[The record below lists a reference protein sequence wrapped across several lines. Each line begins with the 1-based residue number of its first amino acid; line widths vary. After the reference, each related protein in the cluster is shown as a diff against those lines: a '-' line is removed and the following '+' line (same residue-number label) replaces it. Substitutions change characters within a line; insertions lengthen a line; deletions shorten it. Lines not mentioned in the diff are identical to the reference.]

1 MLKNLHINNYA
12 LISELDINFETGF
25 TVITGE
31 TGAGKSIILGALSL
45 ILGNRADSKSI
56 KTDADKC
63 IIEALFDVSLYND
76 LKVFFN
82 QNELDF
88 DGNSCLIRREI
99 TSTGKSR
106 AFINDTPVGLNTLKE
121 LSSRLIDIHSQHE
134 NLLLSNESFQLD
146 IVDSIAK
153 NTPELTQYKL
163 TYSNWNK
170 LQSELRQLKLNA
182 ERQSAEQDYLLFQFQ
197 QLTDAKLNENEQ
209 VELETEMQ
217 ILSHAEEIKSA
228 LQKSFS
234 LFDDE
239 QKSLHLLK
247 EILASVTNIKKYV
260 PQAENWSERLQ
271 TAYIELKDL
280 SADINTYND
289 KTEFN
294 PERLQWVNDRLNEIY
309 TLQKKFK
316 TNSVAGLIEFR
327 EELDKKLQKIDSF
340 TEQIELLE
348 KSLVQTFET
357 LKTEANKLTKCR
369 KSACLP
375 IENHLIAQMKILGMP
390 NIRFEV
396 HLNKKDEFTEN
407 GQDEIQ
413 FYFSANKNREMQAVQ
428 QIASGGEISR
438 IMLSIKSLI
447 ANKSNLPTIIFDEID
462 TGVSGETAHRM
473 GEIMQN
479 MSQEMQVITITHLP
493 QIASKGK
500 QHYKVYKDESG
511 RRAETFMKQLN
522 TDERIIELAQMLSGI
537 NLSDAALINAR
548 ELLGM

>member
-217 ILSHAEEIKSA
+217 ILSHA
-228 LQKSFS
+228 
-234 LFDDE
+234 
-239 QKSLHLLK
+239 
-247 EILASVTNIKKYV
+247 
-260 PQAENWSERLQ
+260 
-271 TAYIELKDL
+271 
-280 SADINTYND
+280 
-289 KTEFN
+289 
-294 PERLQWVNDRLNEIY
+294 
-309 TLQKKFK
+309 
-316 TNSVAGLIEFR
+316 
-327 EELDKKLQKIDSF
+327 
-340 TEQIELLE
+340 
-348 KSLVQTFET
+348 
-357 LKTEANKLTKCR
+357 
-369 KSACLP
+369 
-375 IENHLIAQMKILGMP
+375 
-390 NIRFEV
+390 
-396 HLNKKDEFTEN
+396 
-407 GQDEIQ
+407 
-413 FYFSANKNREMQAVQ
+413 
-428 QIASGGEISR
+428 
-438 IMLSIKSLI
+438 
-447 ANKSNLPTIIFDEID
+447 
-462 TGVSGETAHRM
+462 
-473 GEIMQN
+473 
-479 MSQEMQVITITHLP
+479 
-493 QIASKGK
+493 
-500 QHYKVYKDESG
+500 
-511 RRAETFMKQLN
+511 
-522 TDERIIELAQMLSGI
+522 
-537 NLSDAALINAR
+537 
-548 ELLGM
+548 